1 MIYWT
6 TSNSPVNNSSRIE
19 LECFIFE
26 QFGYSCCRFAM
37 SLHEPEYENKFVV
50 SQWETLQSILDRA
63 NEPGSGPPLRRM
75 FLIMQL
81 I

>member
-1 MIYWT
+1 
-6 TSNSPVNNSSRIE
+6 
-19 LECFIFE
+19 
-26 QFGYSCCRFAM
+26 M